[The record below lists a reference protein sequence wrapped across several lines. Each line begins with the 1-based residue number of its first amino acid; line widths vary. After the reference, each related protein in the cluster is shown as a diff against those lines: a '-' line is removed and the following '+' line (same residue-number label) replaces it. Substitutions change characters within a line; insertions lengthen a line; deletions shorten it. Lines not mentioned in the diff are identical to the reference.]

1 MIAISLQSGSNGN
14 CYYVEANGTKLL
26 FDAGITA
33 SMAAR
38 RLEEHGR
45 DIKEVDALIISHDH
59 GDHARHTGVYSR
71 KYKMPVYIT
80 QRTYEVAAK
89 RHGIGKMNEISHFR
103 IGDVIS
109 LDGVS
114 IETFPSSHDTAD
126 GALFVISS
134 NGKRLGI
141 WTDLGQPSD
150 ELYPLIATLDGIFIE
165 SNYDPLM
172 LDNGPYPEFLKKR
185 IKGPEGHLSNMD
197 CAELL
202 KAGTKLQWACL
213 AHISNNNNSP
223 ETALE
228 TNRRIAGES
237 IPIYTANR
245 YLATDPLKI

>member
-1 MIAISLQSGSNGN
+1 MTAISLQSGSNGN
-14 CYYVEANGTKLL
+14 CYYVESNGTKLL

-45 DIKEVDALIISHDH
+45 DIKDVDALIISHDH

-80 QRTYEVAAK
+80 QRTYEAAAK
-89 RHGIGKMNEISHFR
+89 KHGIGRMNDVCHFR
-103 IGDVIS
+103 TGDVI
-109 LDGVS
+109 GIGGIS
-114 IETFPSSHDTAD
+114 IETIPSPHDSAD
-126 GALFVISS
+126 GSLFIISS
-134 NGKRLGI
+134 EGKRLGI
-141 WTDLGQPSD
+141 WTDLGHVRD
-150 ELYPLIATLDGIFIE
+150 ELYPLVSTLDGLFIE

-172 LDNGPYPEFLKKR
+172 LDNGPYPAFLKQR
-185 IKGPEGHLSNMD
+185 IKGPEGHLSNID

-202 KAGTKLQWACL
+202 QAGTKLQWACL

-228 TNRRIAGES
+228 TNRRIAGDS
-237 IPIYTANR
+237 IQLYTANR
-245 YLATDPLKI
+245 YLSTEALTI

>member
-14 CYYVEANGTKLL
+14 CYYVETNGTKLL

-33 SMAAR
+33 SMAAK
-38 RLEEHGR
+38 RLAEHGY

-109 LDGVS
+109 LNGVS

-197 CAELL
+197 CAGLL

-245 YLATDPLKI
+245 YLATEPFKI

>member
-14 CYYVEANGTKLL
+14 CYYVESNGTKLL

-45 DIKEVDALIISHDH
+45 DIKDVDALIISHDH
-59 GDHARHTGVYSR
+59 GDHARHAGVYHR

-80 QRTYEVAAK
+80 QRTLEVAAK
-89 RHGIGKMNEISHFR
+89 RHGIGPINDISHF
-103 IGDVIS
+103 ITGDVIS
-109 LDGVS
+109 FGGVS
-114 IETFPSSHDTAD
+114 IETIPSPHDAAD
-126 GALFVISS
+126 GSLFVISS

-141 WTDLGQPSD
+141 WTDLGHLSD
-150 ELYPLIATLDGIFIE
+150 KLYSLVSTLDGIFIE

-172 LDNGPYPEFLKKR
+172 LDNGPYPAFLKKR
-185 IKGPEGHLSNMD
+185 IKGPDGHLSNID

-202 KAGTKLQWACL
+202 RAGIKLQWACL

-223 ETALE
+223 ETAME
-228 TNRRIAGES
+228 TSRRIVGDN
-237 IPIYTANR
+237 IPLYTANR
-245 YLATDPLKI
+245 YLSTKALSI